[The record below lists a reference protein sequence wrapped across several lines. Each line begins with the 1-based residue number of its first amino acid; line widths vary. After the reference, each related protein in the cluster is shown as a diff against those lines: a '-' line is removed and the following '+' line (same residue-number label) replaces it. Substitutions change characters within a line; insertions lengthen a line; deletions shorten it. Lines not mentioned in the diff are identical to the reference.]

1 MSKVKHLFHKGFT
14 AVSEQSGL
22 LLEISRLKSRITPL
36 EDRNEALREEL
47 GQQIYRL
54 WKEKAPLEA
63 TVEKFCAQMAA
74 NDREIQRLSRE
85 IDKLRRPE
93 KPKEP
98 QPQGIVCVCGA
109 LNRPH
114 ARFCARCGARLG
126 ELPTEEEPGA
136 PQSEQDAATLP

>member
-63 TVEKFCAQMAA
+63 TVEK
-74 NDREIQRLSRE
+74 LSL
-85 IDKLRRPE
+85 IH
-93 KPKEP
+93 
-98 QPQGIVCVCGA
+98 I
-109 LNRPH
+109 
-114 ARFCARCGARLG
+114 
-126 ELPTEEEPGA
+126 
-136 PQSEQDAATLP
+136 

>member
-1 MSKVKHLFHKGFT
+1 MSKVKSLFQKGFT

-47 GQQIYRL
+47 GREIYRL
-54 WKEKAPLEA
+54 WKEKAPMEGI
-63 TVEKFCAQMAA
+63 VEKFCGQMAV
-74 NDREIQRLSRE
+74 NDREIGRLRRE
-85 IDKLRRPE
+85 IEKLRRPE
-93 KPKEP
+93 IKKAP
-98 QPQGIVCVCGA
+98 QPEGILCVCGA

-126 ELPTEEEPGA
+126 ELPPEEEPGA